1 MGFGGQHRRYISL
14 NSGGKGGVLLAAP
27 PRPPDSADS
36 REEHVKESDRDGRYE
51 STVGD
56 ARDSR
61 LRATGSRDGSCH
73 FEQSTVVVICQ
84 VGGRRMMGWGLSRMR
99 DKDEAVCH
107 GDEKHH
113 EERVLEV
120 L

>member
-1 MGFGGQHRRYISL
+1 MGEGNFSVSQALWRRFSHFVAGRIGFQVGFGGLHRLYISL

-51 STVGD
+51 STVGH

-73 FEQSTVVVICQ
+73 LSSRAWWSSARSE
-84 VGGRRMMGWGLSRMR
+84 VGG
-99 DKDEAVCH
+99 
-107 GDEKHH
+107 
-113 EERVLEV
+113 
-120 L
+120 